1 MDMLGG
7 VMGLLGG
14 GGMSSQ
20 AQQEV
25 NNAVGMI
32 GASQFQMIFGQLMQT
47 MNNFQETMT
56 DDSDYPNNY
65 D

>member
-32 GASQFQMIFGQLMQT
+32 GASQFQMIFGQMMQT
-47 MNNFQETMT
+47 MNGFQETMT

>member
-7 VMGLLGG
+7 VTGLLGG
-14 GGMSSQ
+14 GGASSQ
-20 AQQEV
+20 SQQQIDQ
-25 NNAVGMI
+25 AVTMI
-32 GASQFQMIFGQLMQT
+32 GASQFQMMFGQLMQT
-47 MNNFQETMT
+47 VQGFQETMT

>member
-25 NNAVGMI
+25 NNAVSLI
-32 GASQFQMIFGQLMQT
+32 GASQFQTIFGQLMQT
-47 MNNFQETMT
+47 MNNFQETMQ

>member
-25 NNAVGMI
+25 NNAVSLI
-32 GASQFQMIFGQLMQT
+32 GSSQFQMIFGQLMQT
-47 MNNFQETMT
+47 MNNFQETMQ

>member
-25 NNAVGMI
+25 NNAVSLI

-47 MNNFQETMT
+47 MNNFQETMQ

>member
-1 MDMLGG
+1 MDPISGA
-7 VMGLLGG
+7 MGLLGG